1 MTGLSSIVELW
12 MHYVGV
18 LLGVD
23 KWRAVDIVYLD
34 FSTNSDTV
42 SHNIIID
49 KLTKYGLD
57 KWAVR

>member
-1 MTGLSSIVELW
+1 MTGLSSIVELC

-18 LLGVD
+18 LLAVD

-34 FSTNSDTV
+34 STNSDAV
-42 SHNIIID
+42 FHNIIID

>member
-18 LLGVD
+18 LAVD

-34 FSTNSDTV
+34 STNSDTV
-42 SHNIIID
+42 FHNIIID
-49 KLTKYGLD
+49 KQTKYGLD